1 MAVPLIIYGSKQAAY
16 YARAKPQSPS
26 PTARKAMLVAKTWT
40 FWFVAITFTLAAC
53 AHGMITTHMLPILIG
68 RGFTAEMAVLGASM
82 IGPMQVAGRVMMT
95 FFERHVSVLAIC
107 LVSFISIFIAGLALY
122 YSNAIPFAIGV
133 FVIGQGA
140 GYGVFSIIRPTII
153 AQLLGRQNFG
163 IISGFLA
170 IGFMLGSAVSPT
182 IASLLW
188 EASDYDLVIIVAA
201 FLPIISLITLICAW
215 RYNTR
220 ASETNEES
228 FEKYK

>member
-1 MAVPLIIYGSKQAAY
+1 
-16 YARAKPQSPS
+16 
-26 PTARKAMLVAKTWT
+26 MLVAKTWT

-107 LVSFISIFIAGLALY
+107 LVSFVSIFIAGLALY

>member
-1 MAVPLIIYGSKQAAY
+1 M
-16 YARAKPQSPS
+16 
-26 PTARKAMLVAKTWT
+26 
-40 FWFVAITFTLAAC
+40 
-53 AHGMITTHMLPILIG
+53 
-68 RGFTAEMAVLGASM
+68 
-82 IGPMQVAGRVMMT
+82 
-95 FFERHVSVLAIC
+95 
-107 LVSFISIFIAGLALY
+107 
-122 YSNAIPFAIGV
+122 
-133 FVIGQGA
+133 
-140 GYGVFSIIRPTII
+140 
-153 AQLLGRQNFG
+153 GRQNFG